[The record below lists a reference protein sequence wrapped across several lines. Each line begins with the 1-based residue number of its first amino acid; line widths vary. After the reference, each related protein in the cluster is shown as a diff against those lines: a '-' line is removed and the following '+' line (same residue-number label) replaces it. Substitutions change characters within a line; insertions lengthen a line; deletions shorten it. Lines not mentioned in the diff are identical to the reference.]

1 MSNLRAALVIVCA
14 GALAAC
20 SSAESAEPDLSHAD
34 IANIK
39 TVRSDLPA
47 PFKVTDIAPTA
58 IDPRILEPQKLPPE
72 IKFDPADCGQFAN
85 QQVLPAGVK
94 GNMAALTAEGEGNRF
109 IVIAV
114 ETSETGA
121 GQPTPRRTARRSAS
135 PGRRCAAS
143 SRSSRRRRSTALQ
156 TLGVSPRPAD
166 RRSTASRAPASSTTT
181 SRSFGS
187 LLVIVTANPLVRARQ
202 AGGAGRHPARPRP
215 AQSPGV
221 AAVRAELNARR
232 AAGTGC

>member
-1 MSNLRAALVIVCA
+1 MSNLRLALVVVCA
-14 GALAAC
+14 GALAGC

-114 ETSETGA
+114 ETSETVPVNGPPA
-121 GQPTPRRTARRSAS
+121 NCQKVGFTGPAVRGLIEVVEAPKIDGVATQGSHRVIQTTMGGKTRTGELYNYVAR
-135 PGRRCAAS
+135 
-143 SRSSRRRRSTALQ
+143 
-156 TLGVSPRPAD
+156 
-166 RRSTASRAPASSTTT
+166 
-181 SRSFGS
+181 FGS
-187 LLVIVTANPLVRARQ
+187 LLVIVTANPLVIPDKPVAPVDTKK
-202 AGGAGRHPARPRP
+202 AGELLSA
-215 AQSPGV
+215 GV
-221 AAVRAELNARR
+221 AAVK
-232 AAGTGC
+232 G